1 VEEAKEIEKIAQRLT
16 IKDLPEEIR
25 PRERLLAQGANSLAI
40 TELLAII
47 IRTGTASTT
56 ALQLSD
62 LLLKHFGSLEVLAQA
77 EVDEISKIKGIGQ
90 TKAIQ
95 IKAALEL
102 GTRLITLQ
110 AKKREGIKNAEDVFN
125 LLLPTMRY
133 LDKEYFRAVFLDTKN
148 QVLQIKDISIGSLN
162 ASIVHP
168 RELFK
173 AAIKVSSAAIILA
186 HNHPSGDPNPS
197 PEDIEITKRIWEG
210 GQILGIKILD
220 HIIIGDNKYVSLK
233 ERKIIP

>member
-1 VEEAKEIEKIAQRLT
+1 M
-16 IKDLPEEIR
+16 KDLPEEIR
-25 PRERLLAQGANSLAI
+25 PRERMLAQGAASLSI

-47 IRTGTASTT
+47 IRTGTTSLT
-56 ALQLSD
+56 ALQLAD
-62 LLLKHFGSLEVLAQA
+62 LLLKRFGSLEVLAQA
-77 EVDEISKIKGIGQ
+77 EVEEISQLKGIGQ
-90 TKAIQ
+90 AKAVQ

-102 GTRLITLQ
+102 GIRLLTLQ
-110 AKKREGIKNAEDVFN
+110 ARKREGIRSGEDVFH

-133 LDKEYFRAVFLDTKN
+133 LDKEYFKAVFLDTKN
-148 QVLQIKDISIGSLN
+148 QVLQIKDVSIGSLN

-173 AAIKVSSAAIILA
+173 GAIRVSSAAVILV
-186 HNHPSGDPNPS
+186 HNHPSGDPSPS
-197 PEDIEITKRIWEG
+197 PEDIEITKRLWEA